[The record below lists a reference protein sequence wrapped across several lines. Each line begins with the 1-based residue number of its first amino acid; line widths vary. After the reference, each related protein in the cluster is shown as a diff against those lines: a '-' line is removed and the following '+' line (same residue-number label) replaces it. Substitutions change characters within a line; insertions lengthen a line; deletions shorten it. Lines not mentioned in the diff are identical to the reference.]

1 MAAADAESTGSTPGR
16 SSSGGVSRSGAPA
29 VLDRQAV
36 AGGATIS
43 GGVWAAIAVVL
54 VALNLRP
61 VIVAVAPLFETI
73 SAELELSSFL
83 AGLLVT
89 LPVLCFGA
97 LGPLAPVLAARLGF
111 ERSLALVLLAIV
123 GGSAIRLIPTIPGL
137 FGGTLLL
144 GAGIAIGNILLP
156 GLIKRDFAH
165 RLGLMSG
172 LFSMCLAAGATLAA
186 GVTIP
191 VAEAAGWEWNE
202 ALAAWGLFAIV
213 GLACWVPSLWHAR
226 GSAGHPPTLGIRLS
240 GDRVA
245 WYVTAFFGLQSF
257 NFYSTTA
264 WLPMI
269 LIGYGHDAVFAGLM
283 LSLVNL
289 VSIVPALVV
298 PLILDRMRSQAG
310 FTVFVSL
317 LYFAAI
323 GGLLA
328 FPEAVVAWMVLLG
341 LAQGAGLGLGLT
353 FLVLRSPDAAHT
365 TLLSGMAQSWGYLLA
380 AIGPLALGALRD
392 MSGAWV
398 VPVLLLLVVLVPQA
412 IAAYLAG
419 RPALVGGGAARL
431 EATEG

>member
-1 MAAADAESTGSTPGR
+1 MAALDAESTGLLPGR
-16 SSSGGVSRSGAPA
+16 PNSRGQSLPGGTPV
-29 VLDRQAV
+29 
-36 AGGATIS
+36 S

-61 VIVAVAPLFETI
+61 AIVAVAPLFDTI

-89 LPVLCFGA
+89 LPVLSFGL
-97 LGPLAPVLAARLGF
+97 LGPLAPVLAARIGF
-111 ERSLALVLLAIV
+111 ERSLALVLLAII
-123 GGSAIRLIPTIPGL
+123 GGSALRLIPTIPGL
-137 FGGTLLL
+137 FGGTLML

-186 GVTIP
+186 GVTLP

-202 ALAAWGLFAIV
+202 ALAAWGLFAVV
-213 GLACWVPSLWHAR
+213 GLGCWLPALWHAR

-240 GDRVA
+240 RDRVA
-245 WYVTAFFGLQSF
+245 WFVTAFFGLQSF
-257 NFYSTTA
+257 NFYATTA
-264 WLPMI
+264 WLPTI
-269 LIGYGHDAVFAGLM
+269 LVGYGYDAVFAGLM

-289 VSIVPALVV
+289 VSIAPALVV
-298 PLILDRMRSQAG
+298 PLILDRMRSQAA
-310 FTVFVSL
+310 FTVFVSF

-323 GGLLA
+323 GGFLA
-328 FPEAVVAWMVLLG
+328 VPGAVVVWMVLLG

-353 FLVLRSPDAAHT
+353 FLVLRSPDAAHAT
-365 TLLSGMAQSWGYLLA
+365 QLSGMAQSWGYLFA

-392 MSGAWV
+392 ASGAWV
-398 VPVLLLLVVLVPQA
+398 VPMLLLLLMLVPQA
-412 IAAYLAG
+412 ITAYLAG
-419 RPALVGGGAARL
+419 RPALVGGTAARL
-431 EATEG
+431 ETTEG